1 MKFERLE
8 RARLSLCFR
17 SRRHSEEIS
26 NETDSFEKNSFER
39 KRSDEQESNN
49 IRIKRTQPLGRASRA
64 ASRFFTL
71 NYDTSDRASLLI
83 RALTRSF
90 FPKTHSNPGVR
101 DSPLPPGTC
110 QPHSQTADRPC
121 GPLNSRSGGD
131 CRWTCLPPGVIY
143 TRTTISNTSK
153 KRRIG
158 ASYRDFNVNTVGK

>member
-1 MKFERLE
+1 MKLTLSKKTLSSAN
-8 RARLSLCFR
+8 ARTNRKAITFALNEHSR
-17 SRRHSEEIS
+17 SAGLR
-26 NETDSFEKNSFER
+26 
-39 KRSDEQESNN
+39 
-49 IRIKRTQPLGRASRA
+49 

-83 RALTRSF
+83 RALTPSF